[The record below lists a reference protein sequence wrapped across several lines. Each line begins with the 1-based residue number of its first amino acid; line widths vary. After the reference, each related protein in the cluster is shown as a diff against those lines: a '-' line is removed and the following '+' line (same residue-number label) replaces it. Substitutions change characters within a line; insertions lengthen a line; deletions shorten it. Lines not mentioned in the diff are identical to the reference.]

1 MNWLLF
7 PLTELSHSYLNYT
20 TSRNIKKIVSSTIS
34 LTLSL
39 YVGEFL
45 KILDEGVDKAFSKE
59 EDNDKGIDWEYINGN
74 SDAPIGDTNSLT
86 SYGRG
91 GGLLVDSGAKKGTKC
106 ADLAAIGIS
115 IGSDSS
121 LLTESSTSFTCAS
134 ESIWQDYLYIPER
147 FSTHIQYQLKY

>member
-1 MNWLLF
+1 MVQLL
-7 PLTELSHSYLNYT
+7 LHYT
-20 TSRNIKKIVSSTIS
+20 TSLNIVCQKIVSCALS

-45 KILDEGVDKAFSKE
+45 KTLDEGVDKAFSKE

-74 SDAPIGDTNSLT
+74 SDAPIGDTSSLT

-91 GGLLVDSGAKKGTKC
+91 GGLLVDSGARKGTKC

-121 LLTESSTSFTCAS
+121 VLTESSTSFSCAS
-134 ESIWQDYLYIPER
+134 ESIW
-147 FSTHIQYQLKY
+147 

>member
-1 MNWLLF
+1 MASYSALA
-7 PLTELSHSYLNYT
+7 ELSHSYQNTPHHVIL
-20 TSRNIKKIVSSTIS
+20 KKIVSCAIS

-59 EDNDKGIDWEYINGN
+59 DDNDKGIDWEYINGN
-74 SDAPIGDTNSLT
+74 NDAPIGDTSSLT

-91 GGLLVDSGAKKGTKC
+91 GGLLDDSGARKGTKC
-106 ADLAAIGIS
+106 SDLAAIGIS

-121 LLTESSTSFTCAS
+121 VLTESSTSFSCAS
-134 ESIWQDYLYIPER
+134 ESIW
-147 FSTHIQYQLKY
+147 